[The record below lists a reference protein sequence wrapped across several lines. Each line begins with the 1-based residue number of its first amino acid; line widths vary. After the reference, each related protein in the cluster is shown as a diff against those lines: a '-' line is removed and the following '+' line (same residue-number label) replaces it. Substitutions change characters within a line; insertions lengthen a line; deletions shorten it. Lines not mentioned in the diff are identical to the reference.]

1 MDRDERVG
9 TGPSPVD
16 GPVPSDLRGIG
27 RRFGAWWKGPGM
39 AAEMDAALDRVVV
52 SWHPG
57 YAAAVA
63 KVVGAMRDDV
73 GRVVEAERA
82 AVLVDD
88 AAARDT
94 VAPAP
99 WRKGA
104 RLLGFLGSA
113 SAVAS
118 AVTAVSFAMGGRR
131 GIDPIDVALLTAIA
145 SVVAVVGHVAAL
157 IPPARVGIPS
167 RATSF
172 LLELATLAS
181 GAATLSL
188 WLRREDWDARAAACA
203 VTSLACVVAL
213 AVTTA
218 IVIAARMRL
227 SAPRRRAQL
236 AADERLRAM
245 IPALLAERLEEA
257 PAAIETAWRA
267 LHPDTRAAIE
277 RERDDAIRALR
288 ERGFRLD
295 EATLRSTTPG
305 VLLLPAAADAAW
317 SLLHAADAL
326 AAHGRTGTSLGH
338 FAAIAHER
346 RARTR

>member
-1 MDRDERVG
+1 MDGDERAG

-27 RRFGAWWKGPGM
+27 RRFGAWWKGPGT
-39 AAEMDAALDRVVV
+39 AAEMPAALDRVVV

-57 YAAAVA
+57 YASAVA
-63 KVVGAMRDDV
+63 RVVGSMRTQV
-73 GRVVEAERA
+73 ERVVEAERA
-82 AVLVDD
+82 AVLADD
-88 AAARDT
+88 ADARDT
-94 VAPAP
+94 VAPAA
-99 WRKGA
+99 WRKGT

-113 SAVAS
+113 ALVAS
-118 AVTAVSFAMGGRR
+118 AVTAVSFALGGRR

-157 IPPARVGIPS
+157 VPPARVGIPS

-213 AVTTA
+213 AATTA

-227 SAPRRRAQL
+227 SAPRRRAQV

-257 PAAIETAWRA
+257 PAAVETAWRA

-295 EATLRSTTPG
+295 EGTLRTATPG
-305 VLLLPAAADAAW
+305 LLLLPAAADAAW
-317 SLLHAADAL
+317 SLLHAADAFE
-326 AAHGRTGTSLGH
+326 AHGKTGTPLGH
-338 FAAIAHER
+338 FATAAHER
-346 RARTR
+346 RSRTR